1 MKQIFL
7 VPLLLAAGLS
17 VQAQQYF
24 IRYDI
29 AGEDIKYYEIKKSG
43 DTVNIPVI
51 NLSRSNKVN
60 LKLYNLPG
68 SFRDTIEYK
77 IKTESNET
85 IVNPFG
91 VAI

>member
-29 AGEDIKYYEIKKSG
+29 AGEDIKPYI
-43 DTVNIPVI
+43 
-51 NLSRSNKVN
+51 
-60 LKLYNLPG
+60 
-68 SFRDTIEYK
+68 
-77 IKTESNET
+77 
-85 IVNPFG
+85 
-91 VAI
+91 